1 MKILVTP
8 TSLCKNKEI
17 IADLSEKAEII
28 LNTTGKP
35 LTEEQL
41 FPLVADIDGYL
52 AGLDDI
58 TGRVLMAAPKLRAV
72 SRYGVGYE
80 RVDIK
85 TAKELGIKVTN
96 TPGANTQSVAD
107 LAMGL
112 ILSAARQIPYLNGR
126 LKEGNWDRA
135 NGREIYGKTIGIIGL
150 GAIGKSLAK
159 RAMGFSMKVLAYDP
173 YIDRKWAEENG
184 VSVCEIED
192 LVKGSDVISL
202 HVPLTE
208 GTRNIISRE
217 RIGMMRDGVIIV
229 NTSRGGLI
237 DLDAAADYIE
247 SGKIYGMG
255 FDAFEKEPPEKHRIY
270 EFPNVIMTPHA
281 GAHTAEAV
289 AGMTEMSISNLFS
302 LLENDGRA
310 EKYVVNK

>member
-8 TSLCKNKEI
+8 TSLCKNRDI
-17 IADLSEKAEII
+17 LDGLSEKAE
-28 LNTTGKP
+28 LVVNTTGKP

-41 FPLVADIDGYL
+41 IPLVRDIDGYL
-52 AGLDDI
+52 AGLDEI
-58 TGRVLMAAPKLRAV
+58 TGTVLRSAPKLRAV

-85 TAKELGIKVTN
+85 AAKELGIKVTN

-126 LKEGNWDRA
+126 LKDGNWDRA

-150 GAIGKSLAK
+150 GAIGKSLAR
-159 RAMGFSMKVLAYDP
+159 RAQGFSMKVLAYDP
-173 YIDRKWAEENG
+173 YMDVRWAEENG
-184 VSVCEIED
+184 VRVCALDELTSE
-192 LVKGSDVISL
+192 SDVISL
-202 HVPLTE
+202 HVPLTDA
-208 GTRNIISRE
+208 TRNIINRE
-217 RIGMMRDGVIIV
+217 RIGKMRDGVIIV

-237 DLDAAADYIE
+237 DLDAAADFVE
-247 SGKIYGMG
+247 NGKIYGMG

-270 EFPNVIMTPHA
+270 DFPNVIMTPHA

-289 AGMTEMSISNLFS
+289 MGMTEMSISNLFS

-310 EKYVVNK
+310 DKYIVNR

>member
-8 TSLCKNKEI
+8 TSLCKNRDI
-17 IADLSEKAEII
+17 LDGLSEKAE
-28 LNTTGKP
+28 LVVNTTGKP

-41 FPLVADIDGYL
+41 IPLVRDIDGYL
-52 AGLDDI
+52 AGLDEI
-58 TGRVLMAAPKLRAV
+58 TGTVLRSAPKLRAV

-85 TAKELGIKVTN
+85 AAKELGIKVTN

-126 LKEGNWDRA
+126 LKDGNWDRA

-150 GAIGKSLAK
+150 GAIGKSLAR
-159 RAMGFSMKVLAYDP
+159 RAQGFSMKVLAYDP
-173 YIDRKWAEENG
+173 YMDVRWAEENG
-184 VSVCEIED
+184 VRVCALDELTSE
-192 LVKGSDVISL
+192 SDVISL
-202 HVPLTE
+202 HVPLTDA
-208 GTRNIISRE
+208 TRNIINRGRIE
-217 RIGMMRDGVIIV
+217 RMRDGVIIV
-229 NTSRGGLI
+229 NTSRGGLV
-237 DLDAAADYIE
+237 DLDAAADFVE
-247 SGKIYGMG
+247 NGKIYGMG

-270 EFPNVIMTPHA
+270 DFPNVIMTPHA

-289 AGMTEMSISNLFS
+289 MGMTEMSISNLFS

-310 EKYVVNK
+310 DKYIVNR

>member
-8 TSLCKNKEI
+8 TSLCKNRDI
-17 IADLSEKAEII
+17 LDGLSEKAE
-28 LNTTGKP
+28 LVVNTTGKP

-41 FPLVADIDGYL
+41 IPLVRDIDGYL
-52 AGLDDI
+52 AGLDEI
-58 TGRVLMAAPKLRAV
+58 TGTVLRSAPKLRAV

-85 TAKELGIKVTN
+85 AAKELGIKVTN

-126 LKEGNWDRA
+126 LKDGNWDRA

-150 GAIGKSLAK
+150 GAIGKSLAR
-159 RAMGFSMKVLAYDP
+159 RAQGFSMKVLAYDP
-173 YIDRKWAEENG
+173 YMDVRWAEENG
-184 VSVCEIED
+184 VRVCALDELTSE
-192 LVKGSDVISL
+192 SDVISL
-202 HVPLTE
+202 HVPLTDA
-208 GTRNIISRE
+208 TRNIINRGRIE
-217 RIGMMRDGVIIV
+217 RMRDGVIIV
-229 NTSRGGLI
+229 NTSRGGLV
-237 DLDAAADYIE
+237 DLDAAADFIE

-270 EFPNVIMTPHA
+270 DFPNVIMTPHA

-289 AGMTEMSISNLFS
+289 MGMTEMSISNLFS

-310 EKYVVNK
+310 DKYIVNR

>member
-8 TSLCKNKEI
+8 TSLCKNRDI
-17 IADLSEKAEII
+17 LDGLSEKAE
-28 LNTTGKP
+28 LVVNTTGKP

-41 FPLVADIDGYL
+41 IPLVRDIDGYL
-52 AGLDDI
+52 AGLDEI
-58 TGRVLMAAPKLRAV
+58 TGTVLRSAPKLRAV

-85 TAKELGIKVTN
+85 AAKELGIKVTN

-126 LKEGNWDRA
+126 LKDGNWDRA
-135 NGREIYGKTIGIIGL
+135 NGREVYGKTIGIIGL
-150 GAIGKSLAK
+150 GAIGKSLAR
-159 RAMGFSMKVLAYDP
+159 RAQGFSMKVLAYDP
-173 YIDRKWAEENG
+173 YMDVRWAEENG
-184 VSVCEIED
+184 VRVCALDELTSE
-192 LVKGSDVISL
+192 SDVISL
-202 HVPLTE
+202 HVPLTDA
-208 GTRNIISRE
+208 TRNIINRGRIE
-217 RIGMMRDGVIIV
+217 RMRDGVIIV
-229 NTSRGGLI
+229 NTSRGGLV
-237 DLDAAADYIE
+237 DLDAAADFVE
-247 SGKIYGMG
+247 NGKIYGMG

-270 EFPNVIMTPHA
+270 DFPNVIMTPHA

-289 AGMTEMSISNLFS
+289 MGMTEMSISNLFS

-310 EKYVVNK
+310 DKYIVNR